1 MKSMNASETN
11 QPAQDIA
18 AVFGNALAKALSDT
32 CESKWTV
39 APSGQSVELTPETEA
54 ALYFRFSFSGPAEA
68 EMFFGVQPAEIQAF
82 GFRSPPQAG
91 NEPRDESLEALQA
104 VLDAAGLA
112 LAGAL
117 SENTALTVRVE
128 RVATPKLPNEHA
140 LEIVAQ
146 TEDAKTR
153 ISMFLFF
160 DRTLVTAIGSLT
172 AGRATYPT
180 VESAST
186 ANLSMVLEVALN
198 VTLRFGQR
206 QLSLREVLDL
216 SSGSVVELDRQ
227 VDEPVDLFL
236 DGKVIAR
243 GEAVIID
250 GNYGMRITQV
260 LQPIIA

>member
-1 MKSMNASETN
+1 MKSMKASETN

-18 AVFGNALAKALSDT
+18 AVFGNALAKSLSAA

-39 APSGQSVELTPETEA
+39 APSGQSLELTPEIEA
-54 ALYFRFSFSGPAEA
+54 ALYFRLSFSGPVEA
-68 EMFFGVQPAEIQAF
+68 EMYFGVQLAEIQAF
-82 GFRSPPQAG
+82 GLRSQAQTG
-91 NEPRDESLEALQA
+91 SESRDESLSALQA

-112 LAGAL
+112 LPGAL
-117 SENTALTVRVE
+117 SENGALTVRVE
-128 RVATPKLPNEHA
+128 RVATPKLPIEHA
-140 LEIVAQ
+140 LEVVAQ
-146 TEDAKTR
+146 PEDAKTS

-160 DRTLVTAIGSLT
+160 DRTLVTAIASLT
-172 AGRATYPT
+172 AGRAAYPA
-180 VESAST
+180 VESASA
-186 ANLSMVLEVALN
+186 ANLNMVLDVALN

-260 LQPIIA
+260 LQPIVA